1 MYLAANIRS
10 QNGHLTFKAE
20 LDIVVSTTVAPLPVP
35 SFPFKPLAI
44 GGAGVGGLG
53 LFISNWIGD
62 GVAEEE
68 YAVVVPVGLLLPA
81 LASLCT

>member
-1 MYLAANIRS
+1 MYLAANIKS

-35 SFPFKPLAI
+35 SFPFKPLTI

-62 GVAEEE
+62 GVAEE
-68 YAVVVPVGLLLPA
+68 YAVVVPVGLLLLA